1 MFRFPKAKDFLFITN
16 AAMIFEEGE
25 DDGNISKWVCKFLE
39 GLLLLGMRPTGRMVY
54 STCLS
59 EWVFSQ
65 IK

>member
-1 MFRFPKAKDFLFITN
+1 MIRFPKAKDFLFITN

-39 GLLLLGMRPTGRMVY
+39 GLFVFGMRPTGQTVY

-59 EWVFSQ
+59 NSGIFSN
-65 IK
+65 

>member
-16 AAMIFEEGE
+16 AAMIFEKGE

-39 GLLLLGMRPTGRMVY
+39 GLFVFGMRPTGQTVY

-59 EWVFSQ
+59 DSGIFSN
-65 IK
+65 

>member
-39 GLLLLGMRPTGRMVY
+39 GLSRCWHASNRTNSILNMFV
-54 STCLS
+54 
-59 EWVFSQ
+59 
-65 IK
+65 